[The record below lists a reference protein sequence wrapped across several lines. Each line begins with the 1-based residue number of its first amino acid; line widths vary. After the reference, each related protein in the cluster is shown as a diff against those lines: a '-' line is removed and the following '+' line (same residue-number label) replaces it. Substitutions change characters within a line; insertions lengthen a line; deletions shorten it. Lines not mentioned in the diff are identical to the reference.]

1 MVLFAKL
8 KPDVKEAT
16 YLLFFRDATIKE
28 RGKEKNA
35 RHFIANRLI
44 CHLEPKI
51 AFVAVVANSR
61 FRVLL

>member
-8 KPDVKEAT
+8 KPHVNETA
-16 YLLFFRDATIKE
+16 YLLTFRDATIKNVAK
-28 RGKEKNA
+28 RNA